1 MQTPVTLDVTAATGQ
16 SIRARV
22 SFSHRN
28 YLLKY
33 RMQAALARKWPSSLR
48 PLRRLALSIKYIFV
62 NITAPWTT
70 ISISLFEQTLCEG
83 GIDVRNNTNQSLP
96 AMVPLYYLRQPILNF
111 LPLTGA
117 NVVFTFGGMV

>member
-1 MQTPVTLDVTAATGQ
+1 
-16 SIRARV
+16 
-22 SFSHRN
+22 
-28 YLLKY
+28 
-33 RMQAALARKWPSSLR
+33 MQAALARKWPSSLR

-70 ISISLFEQTLCEG
+70 ISISLFEQILCEG
-83 GIDVRNNTNQSLP
+83 GIDIRNNTNQSLP
-96 AMVPLYYLRQPILNF
+96 AMVPLYYLRQSILNF